1 MKKKL
6 FWLAGVASV
15 VVGLSSL
22 TGCFLLGNK
31 DEIEFDVDG
40 QAVPQTV
47 DAELGD
53 LFILPKVSATFGDE
67 ILDVTIQ
74 VFDSTGAEVDLLN
87 KKFKATDVNGYK
99 IVFTAVKDGKTET
112 TEIKVNVSDTK
123 APTFSVQ
130 GTSGAVS
137 LLNDVIEVPSCL
149 VMDASA
155 SSLEYTY
162 SVKDPAG
169 NPVEVVENKFTVT
182 KAGDYVITY
191 EAEDS
196 SGNKGTKEFIV
207 ACKNAA
213 ILNNFEQASDIGW
226 LACGGTGSVTTDN
239 AIKGNAIKVSY
250 DMEGY
255 WGRICVPFVKE
266 DGSYWTWKDLQKF
279 EGIQLNV
286 YSSTANE
293 FGLAMSVK
301 PIDAGKNIVYFSMEE
316 IKASYMATPD
326 QYEENGNGFYLN
338 IRTVMPGTYIVLDYM
353 LGIYANDYVPQP
365 ELTLEGYEEIP
376 ASFSVN
382 MDETLT
388 LPVASAN
395 RDGAAM
401 DISVVVKD
409 SAGNEVSLSDNS
421 FAATDTKGYTI
432 IYTLSDE
439 TGTAEI
445 VIPVSVVDTRIPQ
458 ILLTMTERMAMLGST
473 VQIPA
478 SEVFIT
484 TGETL
489 TANVEVKDPE
499 GNAVVV
505 ENNAFVATMLG
516 DYTITYTTQSD
527 LNGYTDEKTVLIT
540 VIEGEILNDFNDL
553 SDIGWMPFEKT
564 IEVYGNN
571 DGCGLKVTAST
582 SSSWARICLPLRNEN
597 GDFVSIEDLLEYE
610 KLELY
615 FYISSDTEAGLCH
628 TVQPV
633 YAGLNKLTFTIDDV
647 KAGLAVDANQYTAD
661 ANGFYFNVKAVR
673 PGDVIIF
680 ENFVGVYADD
690 YVPSVKA
697 SMEGY
702 DAIPEEIKAVE
713 GESFVVPT
721 LTAIR
726 DGAAMAVSVAV
737 LDSNGNEV
745 NLDGN
750 AFTTVVGEY
759 TIVYTLSDGYGE
771 EEIVINLT
779 VREKDTHFFS
789 IEVAQTER
797 LASVNTAFAI
807 PAYEVSAT
815 TGETLTAT
823 VVVKAPDGSQAEVE
837 GATYTPT
844 MTGVYTICYTIASE
858 MVDGGA
864 SAEITYTV
872 VKGTIVNNFNS
883 TADIGWVNVENTKE
897 IVAGETGYG
906 LKFTATGTG
915 AWGRICIP
923 FKNAN
928 GSFVTWEAL
937 QQNVSVDMYFYAS
950 KDMSVGLC
958 NLPVAATKGFNKV
971 TFTMAEILAAY
982 AVDANQYSANENG
995 FYITYNSLVPG
1006 DYIVFEYFVIN
1017 QPKVMVENGAI
1028 LSDFTKT
1035 TDLGWIQYTNSKE
1048 LTEDGLKVTATG
1060 EATANWC
1067 RVCVPFR
1074 KADGSFYTWAEV
1086 QEFTKIELTVICPT
1100 YNEIGL
1106 TNNVY
1111 AAPAG
1116 QTTITFTAAD
1126 ILAGYAAAPEQYEE
1140 NENGFFI
1147 NVKNAVP
1154 GEYIT
1159 FVSMVGYYPENVE
1172 EGGDVEEDTTKVALT
1187 DFAQTSDLGWVQ
1199 YTSSKE
1205 VTEQGL
1211 KLTATGEATA
1221 NWARVCVPC
1230 TKADGSFYTWEE
1242 IKQFARI
1249 ELTVICPA
1257 YNEIGLTNKVYAA
1270 FEGETT
1276 ITFTAEDI
1284 LAAYEA
1290 SADQYSAN
1298 ENGFFINVRNA
1309 VPGEYIIFVSMVGYY
1324 A

>member
-6 FWLAGVASV
+6 FWLAGMASV

-22 TGCFLLGNK
+22 TGCFLSGNK

-137 LLNDVIEVPSCL
+137 LLNDVVEVPSCL

-155 SSLEYTY
+155 SSLAYTY

-169 NPVEVVENKFTVT
+169 NPVEVVDNQFTVT
-182 KAGDYVITY
+182 QPGDYVITY

-196 SGNKGTKEFIV
+196 SGNKGSKEFIV
-207 ACKNAA
+207 ACKHAV
-213 ILNNFEQASDIGW
+213 ILNNFEQVSDLGW
-226 LACGGTGSVTTDN
+226 VAYGGAASVTEEN
-239 AIKGNAIKVSY
+239 ATNGNALKIDY
-250 DMEGY
+250 GMEGY

-293 FGLAMSVK
+293 FGLATAVK

-316 IKASYMATPD
+316 IKAAYTAAPE

-353 LGIYANDYVPQP
+353 LGIYANDYVPQA

-376 ASFSVN
+376 TSFSVN
-382 MDETLT
+382 LDETLT

-395 RDGAAM
+395 RDGVAM
-401 DISVVVKD
+401 NLSVVVKD
-409 SAGNEVSLSDNS
+409 SAGNEVSLSDNG
-421 FAATDTKGYTI
+421 FAATDTKGYTVT
-432 IYTLSDE
+432 YTLSDE

-458 ILLTMTERMAMLGST
+458 IILTMTERMAMLGST

-489 TANVEVKDPE
+489 TASVEVKDPE
-499 GNAVVV
+499 GNAVVL
-505 ENNAFVATMLG
+505 ENNAFVATMMG
-516 DYTITYTTQSD
+516 NYTVTYTTQSSV
-527 LNGYTDEKTVLIT
+527 NGYTDEKTVLIT

-553 SDIGWMPFEKT
+553 SDIGWTPFVKEV
-564 IEVYGNN
+564 EVYGNN
-571 DGCGLKVTAST
+571 DGCGLKVTST
-582 SSSWARICLPLRNEN
+582 TATNWARICLPLRNEN
-597 GDFVSIEDLLEYE
+597 GDFVSLEDLLEYE
-610 KLELY
+610 KIELY
-615 FYISSDTEAGLCH
+615 FNASCDMELGLCH
-628 TVQPV
+628 EVKPV
-633 YAGLNKLTFTIDDV
+633 SAGFNKVTFMMDEI
-647 KAGLAVDANQYTAD
+647 KAGLAVDPQQYTATE
-661 ANGFYFNVKAVR
+661 NGFYLNVKAVR
-673 PGDVIIF
+673 VGDVIIF
-680 ENFVGVYADD
+680 ENIVAIYADD
-690 YVPSVKA
+690 YVPAIKA
-697 SMEGY
+697 TMEGY
-702 DAIPEEIKAVE
+702 DVIPEEMKAVE
-713 GESFVVPT
+713 GESFVLPA
-721 LTAIR
+721 LTATR
-726 DGAAMAVSVAV
+726 GGEAMEVSVAV
-737 LDSNGNEV
+737 LDSNGEKV
-745 NLDGN
+745 TLEDN
-750 AFTTVVGEY
+750 AFTTAVGEY
-759 TIVYTLSDGYGE
+759 TIVYTLSDSYGE
-771 EEIVINLT
+771 EEVAIKLT
-779 VREKDTHFFS
+779 VREKNTHVFS

-797 LASVNTAFAI
+797 LVSVNTAFDI
-807 PAYEVSAT
+807 PAYKASAT

-823 VVVKAPDGSQAEVE
+823 VVVKAPDGSQAVVD
-837 GATYTPT
+837 GDTYTST
-844 MTGVYTICYTIASE
+844 MTGVYTISYTVKSE

-872 VKGTIVNNFNS
+872 VKGTIVNNFDS
-883 TADIGWVNVENTKE
+883 TADIGWVNIENSKE

-906 LKFTATGTG
+906 LKLTANGTG
-915 AWGRICIP
+915 NWGRICVP

-982 AVDANQYSANENG
+982 AVDPAQYSANENG
-995 FYITYNSLVPG
+995 FYITYNSLEPG
-1006 DYIVFEYFVIN
+1006 DYLVFEYFVIN
-1017 QPKVMVENGAI
+1017 QPKVTVENGAI
-1028 LSDFTKT
+1028 LSDFTKM

-1074 KADGSFYTWAEV
+1074 KADGSFYTWTEV
-1086 QEFTKIELTVICPT
+1086 QAFTKIELTVICPT

-1106 TNNVY
+1106 ANAVY

-1116 QTTITFTAAD
+1116 QTTITFTAAE
-1126 ILAGYAAAPEQYEE
+1126 ILAAYAAAPEQYEE

-1154 GEYIT
+1154 GEYI
-1159 FVSMVGYYPENVE
+1159 
-1172 EGGDVEEDTTKVALT
+1172 
-1187 DFAQTSDLGWVQ
+1187 
-1199 YTSSKE
+1199 
-1205 VTEQGL
+1205 
-1211 KLTATGEATA
+1211 
-1221 NWARVCVPC
+1221 
-1230 TKADGSFYTWEE
+1230 
-1242 IKQFARI
+1242 
-1249 ELTVICPA
+1249 
-1257 YNEIGLTNKVYAA
+1257 
-1270 FEGETT
+1270 
-1276 ITFTAEDI
+1276 
-1284 LAAYEA
+1284 
-1290 SADQYSAN
+1290 
-1298 ENGFFINVRNA
+1298 
-1309 VPGEYIIFVSMVGYY
+1309 IFVSMVGYY